1 MSAEA
6 NHGRFVWFD
15 LMTTK
20 PAAAI
25 DFYTRLVGWGTQ
37 VWTGL
42 DTPYTMLANGEAPF
56 GGVMELPMEAHA
68 AGAAPHWLA
77 YVAVADVDRTVER
90 AVQLGGS
97 AFHAPTDIPSVG
109 RFAVIR
115 DPQGAMIAIYRSA
128 NANAEPAS
136 AQPAAGD
143 FCWHELATTDHRAA
157 CDFYAALFGWEK
169 HEAMDMG
176 EAGVYQIY
184 GRSGQPLGGMF
195 DKPCE
200 MPGPPAW
207 LSYITV
213 PDVRTAVG
221 RVAELGGQVLNGP
234 MEVPGGLIAQCLD
247 PQGAM
252 FALHSSA
259 T

>member
-1 MSAEA
+1 MSADA
-6 NHGRFVWFD
+6 NQGRFVWYD
-15 LMTTK
+15 LMTTD

-25 DFYTRLVGWGTQ
+25 GFYTSLVGWGTQ
-37 VWTGL
+37 EWKG
-42 DTPYTMLANGEAPF
+42 PSMAYTMWANGETPL
-56 GGVMELPMEAHA
+56 GGVMELPKEAHA
-68 AGAAPHWLA
+68 NGAPPHWLA
-77 YVAVADVDRTVER
+77 YVAVADVDRTASR
-90 AVQLGGS
+90 AKKLGGKVV
-97 AFHAPTDIPSVG
+97 HDPTDIPSVG
-109 RFAVIR
+109 RFAVIQ

-128 NANAEPAS
+128 NETAGVVV
-136 AQPAAGD
+136 AQPAVGD

-157 CDFYAALFGWEK
+157 CEFYVELFGWEK

-176 EAGVYQIY
+176 EAGIYQIY

-195 DKPCE
+195 DRPCE

-221 RVAELGGQVLNGP
+221 RVAELGGHVLNGP

-259 T
+259 S

>member
-15 LMTTK
+15 LMTTEL
-20 PAAAI
+20 AAAI
-25 DFYTRLVGWGTQ
+25 DFYTGLVGWRTQ
-37 VWTGL
+37 EWKDASMT
-42 DTPYTMLANGEAPF
+42 YTMWANGETPL
-56 GGVMELPMEAHA
+56 GGVVQLPPEASSN
-68 AGAAPHWLA
+68 GATPHWLA
-77 YVAVADVDRTVER
+77 YVAVADVDRTVAR
-90 AVQLGGS
+90 AKELGGDVV
-97 AFHAPTDIPSVG
+97 HAPTDIPTVG

-115 DPQGAMIAIYRSA
+115 DPQGAMIAVYRSLTQA
-128 NANAEPAS
+128 ADCEPK
-136 AQPAAGD
+136 QPAPGD

-157 CDFYAALFGWEK
+157 SEFYAALFGWEK

-176 EAGVYQIY
+176 EAGIYQIY
-184 GRSGQPLGGMF
+184 GRSGQALGGMF
-195 DKPCE
+195 NRPCE

-259 T
+259 S